1 MNNQQH
7 AEKVLYIWACG
18 ELSTA
23 QAKAKCLKLGY
34 QIDFRQPD
42 NGNWIEA
49 LNLKTQNYEILEV

>member
-1 MNNQQH
+1 MNNQQL

-18 ELSTA
+18 ELSPA

-34 QIDFRQPD
+34 QIDFRRAERWH
-42 NGNWIEA
+42 WIEA

>member
-7 AEKVLYIWACG
+7 AENVLYAWACG

-23 QAKAKCLKLGY
+23 QAKAQCLKLGY
-34 QIDFRQPD
+34 QIDFRQAD
-42 NGNWIEA
+42 TSNLIEA

>member
-7 AEKVLYIWACG
+7 AEKVLYAWACG

-42 NGNWIEA
+42 NGNLIEA
-49 LNLKTQNYEILEV
+49 LNLKTQTWETLEV

>member
-7 AEKVLYIWACG
+7 AEKVLYAWACG

-34 QIDFRQPD
+34 QIDFRQAD
-42 NGNWIEA
+42 SNLIEA
-49 LNLKTQNYEILEV
+49 FNLNAQTWETLEV